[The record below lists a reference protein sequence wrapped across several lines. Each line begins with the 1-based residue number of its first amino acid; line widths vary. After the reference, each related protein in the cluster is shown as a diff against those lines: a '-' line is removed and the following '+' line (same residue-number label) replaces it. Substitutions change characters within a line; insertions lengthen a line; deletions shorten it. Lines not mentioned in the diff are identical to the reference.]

1 MKRIKVI
8 SLLLVLSMVSVIF
21 FGCSNGNN
29 KDVMGKKD
37 NEDNNTSESNTS
49 DKPNPSTIEATEDS
63 VTYLLEGDNLTLTYW
78 HSLRAPDYQASH
90 DDNIV
95 WQAIEENTGVDIKW
109 VHPATGTESEQLNL
123 LVAGGD
129 LPDILQID
137 GHYDTAGGSAAGVDE
152 GIFFDLT
159 ENIAK
164 YAPDYLN
171 VITSS
176 DLCYQMATTPEGL
189 ITHFSQI
196 KQTAPAFSRVTL
208 RKDIQDE
215 IDWGD
220 KMPVTMEDYTE
231 LFKAMKEAGYYGY
244 APASNG
250 RDDQFLFPYGINGS
264 FYLDED
270 GKVDYGMYDDG
281 YKEYLKLMASWYKEG
296 YIHPDFTG
304 DIRRPAMF
312 DTKEIG
318 LLINPS
324 DISYNNAKLAGYEI
338 HIVNYPRLHEGQ
350 EMRFEYTTWDP
361 VPADGIR
368 TVISSDCKDVETAM
382 KFLNYGY
389 TEEGASL
396 YNWGIEGVSYTVD
409 SDGGR
414 TFTDATKGT
423 EDMPSDPAQYIYK
436 LHFGPK
442 FAEPDISCNPG
453 TIGDPVALELR
464 VLHSDDKTVNSSG
477 VIFATLTAEQST
489 DRANIMKDINTYV
502 DEMTL
507 KFIFGELDIDDNWD
521 EYISTLKGL
530 NIEEAISI
538 TQEAVDTFNEKE
550 IPTEWLA
557 K

>member
-1 MKRIKVI
+1 MKRIKFI
-8 SLLLVLSMVSVIF
+8 SLVLVLSMSSVIF
-21 FGCSNGNN
+21 FGCSNGND
-29 KDVMGKKD
+29 KDVVDHKGD
-37 NEDNNTSESNTS
+37 TP
-49 DKPNPSTIEATEDS
+49 DKPAPGIIESTGDS
-63 VTYLLEGDNLTLTYW
+63 ITYPLEGDNLTLTYW
-78 HSLRAPDYQASH
+78 HSLRAPDYQSSY

-95 WQAIEENTGVDIKW
+95 WQAIEKNTGVDIKW
-109 VHPATGTESEQLNL
+109 IHPATGTESEQLNL
-123 LVAGGD
+123 LIAGEN

-137 GHYDTAGGSAAGVDE
+137 GNYDAAGGSAAGVDE
-152 GIFFDLT
+152 GVFLDLT

-164 YAPDYLN
+164 CAPDYLN

-189 ITHFSQI
+189 ITEFDQI
-196 KQTAPAFSRVTL
+196 KQTAPAYMRIAL

-215 IDWGD
+215 IGWGD
-220 KMPVTMEDYTE
+220 KMPVTMEDYTQ
-231 LFKAMKEAGYYGY
+231 LFKDMKKAGYYGY

-250 RDDQFLFPYGINGS
+250 RDDQFLFPYGIRGS
-264 FYLDED
+264 FYLNED
-270 GKVDYGMYDDG
+270 GKVDYGMYNNG
-281 YKEYLKLMASWYKEG
+281 YKEYLKLMASWYKKD

-338 HIVNYPRLHEGQ
+338 YIVNYPRLHEGQ
-350 EMRFEYTTWDP
+350 EMRFESTTWDP

-368 TVISSDCKDVETAM
+368 TVISRDCKDMDTAM

-389 TEEGASL
+389 TKEGAKL
-396 YNWGIEGVSYTVD
+396 FNWGIEGVSYTVD
-409 SDGGR
+409 NNGKKI
-414 TFTDATKGT
+414 FTDETKGNG
-423 EDMPSDPAQYIYK
+423 DMPSDPAQYIYK

-442 FAEPDISCNPG
+442 FAEPDVSCNPG
-453 TIGDPVALELR
+453 TIGDPEALKLR
-464 VLHSDDKTVNSSG
+464 LLYSDDKTVNSSG
-477 VIFATLTAEQST
+477 VIFATLTADQSKA
-489 DRANIMKDINTYV
+489 RASIMKDINTYV

-507 KFIFGELDIDDNWD
+507 KFIFGELDIDESWD
-521 EYISTLKGL
+521 EYISTLKSL